1 MVVVVGCLARGASGA
16 WMLMRGTD
24 PVVTT
29 LTAGAGEK
37 TASAASLGTRTV
49 QLLHVFPS
57 PDPQRGHRIEAKG
70 FLMRQAPD
78 DLAINVVSL
87 RSLAPACP

>member
-1 MVVVVGCLARGASGA
+1 
-16 WMLMRGTD
+16 MLTSGTD
-24 PVVTT
+24 PMVTT
-29 LTAGAGEK
+29 LTAAAGDK
-37 TASAASLGTRTV
+37 MASVPGLGTRTV

-78 DLAINVVSL
+78 ELAINVVSL